1 MGDDWICRCG
11 SVFLSIGESGDDARM
26 GEDESGE
33 GTAGRWSQEKIGAGA
48 KDIILSGVCLL
59 LSECFIDRRSRN
71 KGTLLQVVWRESC
84 DVMGRNWEKERRG
97 KDRS

>member
-71 KGTLLQVVWRESC
+71 KGTLLLEGKLRCNEEELGEGTE
-84 DVMGRNWEKERRG
+84 GR
-97 KDRS
+97 DRS